1 MKIDRLHREF
11 PLYLMV
17 IPGFI
22 INVIFNYAPMVG
34 IVMAFQKYVPARGIL
49 RSTWVGLANFRYIF
63 NMHDFESVLFNTV
76 FIASMKIAAGLTI
89 PVFFALLL
97 NEVRNH
103 ALKRSIQTLVY
114 LPHFLSWVIVAG
126 ILVDILSPSYGIVNK
141 IIKFVGLQPIFFLG
155 DADVFPYTMVVT
167 DVWKGFGYGTIVYLA
182 ALTGISPE
190 YYEAAIVDGANR
202 WQQTLHITL
211 PGIKPIVVLMTALS
225 IGGILNAGFD
235 QIINLYSPS
244 VYRTG
249 DIIDALIYRIGIQE
263 AQFSVST
270 ALGLFRSL
278 IATILLVISY
288 FMADKVAHYRIF

>member
-141 IIKFVGLQPIFFLG
+141 IIKFVGLQPIFFFG